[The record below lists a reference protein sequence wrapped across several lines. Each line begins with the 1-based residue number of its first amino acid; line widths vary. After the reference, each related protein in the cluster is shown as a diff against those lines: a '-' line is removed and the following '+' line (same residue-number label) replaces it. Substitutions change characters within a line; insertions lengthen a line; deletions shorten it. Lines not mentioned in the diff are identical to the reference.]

1 MADSFRRK
9 GDRQPKNCSMLTDNT
24 RLLLLMILF
33 FFSSLFFPYV
43 FIRGLRLYG
52 IIYRRANIMGFH
64 NHTGA
69 RNAAYS
75 ARKELR

>member
-1 MADSFRRK
+1 MADIFRRK
-9 GDRQPKNCSMLTDNT
+9 GDRQPKNCSMLGDNIT
-24 RLLLLMILF
+24 LLLLMILVF
-33 FFSSLFFPYV
+33 FHPFSSYV
-43 FIRGLRLYG
+43 FIRGLRLHG

-69 RNAAYS
+69 RNAASS

>member
-9 GDRQPKNCSMLTDNT
+9 GDRQPKNCSMLTDSI
-24 RLLLLMILF
+24 RLLLLMTLF
-33 FFSSLFFPYV
+33 FFLPFFPYV
-43 FIRGLRLYG
+43 FIRGLRLHG

>member
-9 GDRQPKNCSMLTDNT
+9 GDRQPKNCSMLTDSI
-24 RLLLLMILF
+24 RLLLLMTLF
-33 FFSSLFFPYV
+33 FFSLFFPYV
-43 FIRGLRLYG
+43 FIRGLRLHG

>member
-9 GDRQPKNCSMLTDNT
+9 GDRQPKNCSMLRDNT
-24 RLLLLMILF
+24 RLLLVMILF
-33 FFSSLFFPYV
+33 FFLPFFPYV
-43 FIRGLRLYG
+43 FIRGLRLHG

-69 RNAAYS
+69 RNAASS

>member
-9 GDRQPKNCSMLTDNT
+9 GDRQPKNCSMLTDSI
-24 RLLLLMILF
+24 RLLLLMTLF
-33 FFSSLFFPYV
+33 FFSLFFAYV
-43 FIRGLRLYG
+43 FIRGLRLHG

>member
-9 GDRQPKNCSMLTDNT
+9 GDRQPKNCSMLTDSI
-24 RLLLLMILF
+24 RLLLLMTLF
-33 FFSSLFFPYV
+33 FFSLFFPYV
-43 FIRGLRLYG
+43 FIGGLRLHG